1 MDEKLNAPQQLN
13 IEVPDDIAGGIYSN
27 FVIVGHS
34 GAEFVLDFVQ
44 VLPGLPKAIVRS
56 RIIMSP
62 QHAKRL
68 MGAMEENLHRY
79 ESSFGTIEL
88 HDTSASSFPPPF
100 GGPAGIA

>member
-79 ESSFGTIEL
+79 ESSFGPIEL
-88 HDTSASSFPPPF
+88 FDSTPSSYPPPF

>member
-1 MDEKLNAPQQLN
+1 MDDRINGQQQLN
-13 IEVPDDIAGGIYSN
+13 IEVPEEVASGIYSN

-34 GAEFVLDFVQ
+34 AAEFVLDFVQ

-68 MGAMEENLHRY
+68 FGAMEENLHKY
-79 ESSFGTIEL
+79 ESSFGPIEL
-88 HDTSASSFPPPF
+88 HEGGSSSYPPPF
-100 GGPAGIA
+100 GGPTGIA

>member
-1 MDEKLNAPQQLN
+1 MDDKLNAPQQLN
-13 IEVPDDIAGGIYSN
+13 IEVPDEVSGGIYSN

-34 GAEFVLDFVQ
+34 AAEFVLDFVQ

-68 MGAMEENLHRY
+68 MGAMDENLARY
-79 ESSFGTIEL
+79 EAAFGPIEL
-88 HDTSASSFPPPF
+88 FDNSPSSFPAPF

>member
-1 MDEKLNAPQQLN
+1 MDEKLNTPQQLN

-68 MGAMEENLHRY
+68 SGALEENIARY
-79 ESSFGTIEL
+79 EAAFGPIEL
-88 HDTSASSFPPPF
+88 FDASPSTYSPPF